1 MRISLLTQNLAS
13 AKEVSFDLSG
23 FIMNEPTAN
32 PDIYVEFSQ
41 EDNRKL
47 DGTSL
52 IEPSILSSNNYKL
65 LTQESLNGQTRAK
78 QNIVSTVF
86 IKDGTPVKV
95 LNKGQISIL
104 PQPNALGHLKYAA
117 SFLASALQT
126 GKGFSKGVVYIKIEI
141 GKTRL
146 LLLNMHLPVITL
158 SKNGQLVDPTLGF
171 EYRRTSFE
179 YLLKELIKLKL
190 IDSSTTVLIGGDLN
204 FRHDENGIDQLNVLL
219 DGKHGY
225 KRLLARTLKELRIP
239 NGSTKRITCK
249 FRNPWSRCRTRNA
262 PKNGFNKEF
271 LKQTQEQ
278 CGYELRTPSRC
289 DRFLIMADVPVNIVY
304 YQSRFI
310 QKTSDHNAVLATLDM
325 PERPIRAAATRKLS
339 NNRRDA

>member
-13 AKEVSFDLSG
+13 AKEASFNLSD
-23 FIMNEPTAN
+23 FITKEPTAN

-52 IEPSILSSNNYKL
+52 IEPSILSNNNYKL
-65 LTQESLNGQTRAK
+65 LTQESLNGHTRAK

-86 IKDGTPVKV
+86 IKDGSPVKV

-104 PQPNALGHLKYAA
+104 PQPNAYGHLKYAA
-117 SFLASALQT
+117 SFLASALHT

-141 GKTRL
+141 GKIRL
-146 LLLNMHLPVITL
+146 LLLNMHLPVITQ
-158 SKNGQLVDPTLGF
+158 SKHGHPIDPTLGF
-171 EYRRTSFE
+171 DYRSTSFE

-190 IDSSTTVLIGGDLN
+190 IDSSTSVLIGGDLN
-204 FRHDENGIDQLNVLL
+204 FRQDENGIDQLNVLL
-219 DGKHGY
+219 AGKQGY
-225 KRLLARTLKELRIP
+225 KSLMTRTLKELP
-239 NGSTKRITCK
+239 VPTGSTKRITCK
-249 FRNPWSRCRTRNA
+249 FRNPWTRCRTRNA

-271 LKQTQEQ
+271 IKQTQEQ
-278 CGYELRTPSRC
+278 CGDELRTPSRC
-289 DRFLIMADVPVNIVY
+289 DRFLIMADVPVNIIY

-325 PERPIRAAATRKLS
+325 PERPKRTVAK
-339 NNRRDA
+339 RRLV